1 MEFVIIGY
9 GLILTVLFALLI
21 YFIVQRI
28 KNKNLENF
36 EERDH

>member
-1 MEFVIIGY
+1 MAFVIIGY

-28 KNKNLENF
+28 KNKKLENF

>member
-28 KNKNLENF
+28 KNKKLENF

>member
-1 MEFVIIGY
+1 MEFVIFGY

-28 KNKNLENF
+28 KNKKLENF

>member
-1 MEFVIIGY
+1 MEFVMIGY

-28 KNKNLENF
+28 KNKKLENF

>member
-28 KNKNLENF
+28 KNKKLEKF

>member
-28 KNKNLENF
+28 KNKKLEKF
-36 EERDH
+36 EDRDH